1 MTIFNLGKALAA
13 LGIIVAA
20 SVGTAQAA
28 APSVELAKKCRAMM
42 VQAYP
47 PKLAG
52 SLQGNAGEE
61 RTYFQTCL
69 ARRGNM
75 NSTDSTVGSAKQS
88 H

>member
-1 MTIFNLGKALAA
+1 MTIFNLGKGLTA